1 MKLTI
6 RAGARAAFR
15 TAAGALLA
23 LMAASAHTQEQPQW
37 LTDALAR
44 EARLPEPRTVTS
56 VDGWLQANVPGEVP
70 HKVEKQSDGY
80 SLTIQLGKEL
90 TVSCEVLRGSRDLAA
105 LLAETAEIS
114 FGELSKTNGEIE
126 ARAVQ
131 STEAGAVGHHPFL
144 ALRWLYRAKL
154 KGELRVG
161 GLQQFAADLGDAVVY
176 CANDELGYARTF
188 DAVARTL
195 TTGLRLDGKPVDAGY
210 FGEINVINIDGQ
222 RVGVASTT
230 LTRDADGDTKVSNKS
245 AMLLQR
251 TPGQLIYQDVVDIQ
265 WVRPDG
271 SLINALQVKA
281 EQGRLSENLRL
292 NPGEEG
298 RWKAVGTL
306 AGKDVEFELPKA
318 PSSFVALAQA
328 RRQLMAAANPVGTST
343 EASTWSSLDLSRLL
357 PTRATV
363 LAPAGPSAFAVREE
377 LGGVAIEAV
386 LDRKTGTMAS
396 ARMPIGPRT
405 MTLERVHQYGAF

>member
-1 MKLTI
+1 LKLTI
-6 RAGARAAFR
+6 RAGGRAAFR
-15 TAAGALLA
+15 TAAAALLA
-23 LMAASAHTQEQPQW
+23 LAAASAHTQEQPQW

-56 VDGWLQANVPGEVP
+56 VDGRLQANVPGEVQ
-70 HKVEKQSDGY
+70 HKVEMQSDAY

-105 LLAETAEIS
+105 LLTETAEIS
-114 FGELSKTNGEIE
+114 FGELGKTNGEIE

-131 STEAGAVGHHPFL
+131 STEAGAVGPHPFL

-188 DAVARTL
+188 DAVARAL
-195 TTGLRLDGKPVDAGY
+195 TSGLRLDGKPVQAGY
-210 FGEINVINIDGQ
+210 FGEITVISIDGQ
-222 RVGVASTT
+222 RVGVASTS
-230 LTRDADGDTKVSNKS
+230 LTRDADGDTQVSNKS

-271 SLINALQVKA
+271 SLINALQVKS
-281 EQGRLSENLRL
+281 EQGKLVENLRL
-292 NPGEEG
+292 NPVEEG

-306 AGKDVEFELPKA
+306 AGKDVEFEMPKA

-328 RRQLMAAANPVGTST
+328 RRQLMAAPNPVGTST

-363 LAPAGPSAFAVREE
+363 LAPAGPAAFAVREE

-405 MTLERVHQYGAF
+405 MTLERVHQHGAF

>member
-1 MKLTI
+1 M
-6 RAGARAAFR
+6 
-15 TAAGALLA
+15 
-23 LMAASAHTQEQPQW
+23 
-37 LTDALAR
+37 
-44 EARLPEPRTVTS
+44 
-56 VDGWLQANVPGEVP
+56 
-70 HKVEKQSDGY
+70 
-80 SLTIQLGKEL
+80 
-90 TVSCEVLRGSRDLAA
+90 
-105 LLAETAEIS
+105 
-114 FGELSKTNGEIE
+114 
-126 ARAVQ
+126 
-131 STEAGAVGHHPFL
+131 
-144 ALRWLYRAKL
+144 
-154 KGELRVG
+154 
-161 GLQQFAADLGDAVVY
+161 
-176 CANDELGYARTF
+176 
-188 DAVARTL
+188 
-195 TTGLRLDGKPVDAGY
+195 
-210 FGEINVINIDGQ
+210 
-222 RVGVASTT
+222 
-230 LTRDADGDTKVSNKS
+230 RDADGDTQVSNKS

-292 NPGEEG
+292 NPIEEG

-306 AGKDVEFELPKA
+306 AGKDVEFEMPQA

-328 RRQLMAAANPVGTST
+328 RRQLMAAPNPVGTST

-386 LDRKTGTMAS
+386 LDRKTGTMAR

-405 MTLERVHQYGAF
+405 MTLERVHQHGAF